1 MKDVKY
7 STMRKRYN
15 RYCKV
20 VDFFSW
26 YGLAFLTVC
35 FPAAIGGGMFEAGI
49 HNAFSIGCV
58 VLTILMFIYMFI
70 GGCIIGDKV
79 SFETFAEYKSY
90 EDTEKAIRKNRK
102 WLS

>member
-1 MKDVKY
+1 MKDIKY

-20 VDFFSW
+20 VDFFSF
-26 YGLAFLTVC
+26 YGAAFLFVC
-35 FPAAIGGGMFEAGI
+35 FPAAIGGGMYEAGI
-49 HNAFSIGCV
+49 RNAFSTGCII
-58 VLTILMFIYMFI
+58 LTILLFIYMFI

-79 SFETFAEYKSY
+79 SFEKFAEYKSY

>member
-1 MKDVKY
+1 MKDIKY
-7 STMRKRYN
+7 SAMRKRYN

-26 YGLAFLTVC
+26 YGLAFMFVA

-49 HNAFSIGCV
+49 HNAFSIGCI
-58 VLTILMFIYMFI
+58 VLTILLFIYIII

-79 SFETFAEYKSY
+79 SFEKFAEYKSY
-90 EDTEKAIRKNRK
+90 EDTEKAIRKNKK
-102 WLS
+102 WLK